1 MKVLYL
7 GSNEIKSSGKFL
19 NKIQAR
25 LAKEKQKINTL
36 KIKLRKCYYVKGKL
50 NNIEPVEMEY

>member
-19 NKIQAR
+19 NKIQAI
-25 LAKEKQKINTL
+25 AEEKQKINTL
-36 KIKLRKCYYVKGKL
+36 KIKLRKCYYVKGPVEM
-50 NNIEPVEMEY
+50 EPVEMEY